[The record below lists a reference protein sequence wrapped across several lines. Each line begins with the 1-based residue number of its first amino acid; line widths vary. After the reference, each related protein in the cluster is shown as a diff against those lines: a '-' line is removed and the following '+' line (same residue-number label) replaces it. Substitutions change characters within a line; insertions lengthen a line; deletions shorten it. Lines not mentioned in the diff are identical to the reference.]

1 MASDVIIDD
10 FGEGTST
17 AKTVTAPYS
26 RKIAPKYTRANLKKM
41 PDTDGD
47 TYQMT
52 WSNKDFKF
60 KYKPKGSKK
69 YQYKGMGAAI
79 ESYEVSWNY
88 KVGGVWFAGATNT
101 VESNSSTPKS
111 DTYDPPENATAV
123 RCKVKCTSKTFKNS
137 KDKDTKFFTGTFG
150 KWVKRGHN
158 NATNDPETPE
168 APSYYI
174 DYSTNRLL
182 VYMTIKDPN
191 TTHIKFRLAEDRVFD
206 NTDEDGLYKTQTVKL
221 MDGVVGY
228 ASYNGWTLR
237 PGHVY
242 RLSARARRESGGT
255 SEWSEEW
262 SEWTEVFETGP
273 ESIRDFVTAPRMINP
288 TTIHMAWNE
297 VGANVLQWKEVH
309 SAVTYDLEYLQAD
322 ENLSEYSESEIS
334 NFDFATRSLN
344 IQTME
349 IAQSDLY
356 LPTDDQVDND
366 GLRNV
371 LLQGLDTGI
380 KYFFRLRP
388 KNQYGS
394 ASEYSKIRACTLGSK
409 PNTPTV
415 WSSNS
420 IITDGSD
427 PVFYWVHN
435 SVDGSRERISEIE
448 YQINNLTSQIVR
460 TQNPKDE
467 YYQYKSETRSYTL
480 ENPGSD
486 GDVIK
491 WRIRTRGVLDTYS
504 DWSDW
509 QEIKI
514 YTKPSISLTI
524 DNRFPMIVQA
534 ELTPTTQTV
543 VDSSLQIFATT
554 THYAINKYGDLKR
567 ISSGDLV
574 YSKTKAKDLQIAVYA
589 KDFPM
594 GSKQEYKIRFVVN
607 TSAGLSAEAV
617 GSFTS
622 PNRTITINDNLA
634 YDLTLLPE
642 SLSAEISIGETDILN
657 SAALRKDV
665 DGRYAELIR
674 SGNKFIDGYAPLQN
688 ANYKIVKFSDDGT
701 TVETKEFDT
710 MSFGNISDWS
720 KATWSSNQLK
730 RPKDI
735 VLGAVLQWDGQ
746 WLSLLYN
753 LDIAPSYKTSST
765 EVEYDGREDPVIYKN
780 NMKYLTDSWS
790 LSVDKHDRE
799 TIDKIRALALYNGPV
814 HVREPRGSSYWASVE
829 VGISETHNEP
839 LVTVSFSITRTAVE

>member
-41 PDTDGD
+41 PDTDGN

-69 YQYKGMGAAI
+69 YQYKGMGGAI

-168 APSYYI
+168 APSYYV
-174 DYSTNRLL
+174 DYSTNQLL

-191 TTHIKFRLAEDRVFD
+191 TTHVKFRLAEDRVFD
-206 NTDEDGLYKTQTVKL
+206 DTDEDGLYKVQTVKL

-228 ASYNGWTLR
+228 AFYDKWVLR

-242 RLSARARRESGGT
+242 RLSARAQRQSGGT

-273 ESIRDFVTAPRMINP
+273 ETIADFSTVPTMETPTSIK
-288 TTIHMAWNE
+288 MA
-297 VGANVLQWKEVH
+297 WKEVGTDVTEWKEIH
-309 SAVTYDLEYLQAD
+309 SAVTYDLEYLAAD
-322 ENLSEYSESEIS
+322 TKLLNYAETAVTNL
-334 NFDFATRSLN
+334 DFATRSPA
-344 IQTME
+344 IQTIE

-356 LPTDDQVDND
+356 LPEDDQVDTH
-366 GLRNV
+366 GIRNF
-371 LLQGLDTGI
+371 LLQGLDTGV

-394 ASEYSKIRACTLGSK
+394 AAAYSKIRMCILGTK
-409 PNTPTV
+409 PNIPTV
-415 WSSNS
+415 WSKNS
-420 IITDGSD
+420 IVTDGSD
-427 PVFYWVHN
+427 LIIYWMHN
-435 SVDGSRERISEIE
+435 SVDGSLEQQSKIE
-448 YQINNLTSQIVR
+448 YQIGDNDIVSVTTNNPTDKYGVF
-460 TQNPKDE
+460 
-467 YYQYKSETRSYTL
+467 KSETRSYTIP
-480 ENPGSD
+480 NPGFD
-486 GDVIK
+486 NTIVK
-491 WRIRTRGVLDTYS
+491 WRVCTRGVLYEYS

-509 QEIKI
+509 QEIKLYI
-514 YTKPSISLTI
+514 KPTISLYVR
-524 DNRFPMIVQA
+524 NQFPLIVQA
-534 ELTPTTQTV
+534 TLTPTSQSV
-543 VDSSLQIFATT
+543 VDSSLQIFAVSD
-554 THYAINKYGDLKR
+554 HYAIDGHGDLKQ
-567 ISSGDLV
+567 ISAGELV
-574 YSKTKAKDLQIAVYA
+574 YSKTKLNDTQIVVYA
-589 KDFPM
+589 KDLPL
-594 GSKQEYKIRFVVN
+594 GSKQKYKIRSVVN
-607 TSAGLSAEAV
+607 TSAGLSAEAT
-617 GSFTS
+617 SEFTS
-622 PNRTITINDNLA
+622 PVRNISSNPKLL
-634 YDLTLLPE
+634 YSLTLLPE
-642 SLSAEISIGETDILN
+642 SLSAEISIGEADALRTI
-657 SAALRKDV
+657 ALRKDV
-665 DGRYAELIR
+665 DGRYAQLVR
-674 SGNKFIDGYAPLQN
+674 SDTKFIDSHAPLQN

-710 MSFGNISDWS
+710 VSFGEISDWS

-735 VLGAVLQWDGQ
+735 ILGAVLQWDDQ
-746 WLSLLYN
+746 WLSLLYD

-780 NMKYLTDSWS
+780 SMKSLTDSWS

-799 TIDKIRALALYNGPV
+799 TIDKVRALALYNGPV
-814 HVREPRGSSYWASVE
+814 HIREPRGSSYWASVE

-839 LVTVSFSITRTAVE
+839 LVTVSFNITRTAIE